1 MILAKATCIFKF
13 SGQETSALIQERLV
27 FQYVD
32 DLPKIR
38 QYQTEKKEIFLRA
51 LGYTS
56 KTTTSVSDYWQHFMS
71 L

>member
-1 MILAKATCIFKF
+1 MILAKATSIFKF
-13 SGQETSALIQERLV
+13 SGQENSALIQERLV